1 MFIVA
6 ILIAAGSAI
15 AFIWPWYVQ
24 GRKEYRRLVDAPRL
38 TVRALNDLRELPEW
52 VVLEARTGAGT
63 VTAPLS
69 ATGCAWYQVTAGRT
83 RAQGDAGDEVIFKV
97 LYTATSQDTGIPLV
111 DPGDPDTVVWLTND
125 LADKRLGYTIPTLT
139 TLAVDERIR
148 VASRSGAAGSQ
159 EWPPKALEAAGWRHL
174 RQLQADGHL
183 SAADLALSV
192 GEEGLAV
199 VEETA
204 PTDTPILVLGK
215 PEIRDIGIVMSATP
229 GWKNRLEGVSTW
241 PDSQVRRRFAFRVTV
256 YRRLLMGA
264 MITIVLTCGAAVGWS
279 AILGDG

>member
-1 MFIVA
+1 MFITA

-83 RAQGDAGDEVIFKV
+83 RAQGDAGNEVIFKV
-97 LYTATSQDTGIPLV
+97 LYTATSQDGGIPLV
-111 DPGDPDTVVWLTND
+111 DHGDPDTIVWLGND

-139 TLAVDERIR
+139 ALTVDERIG
-148 VASRSGAAGSQ
+148 AAGRSGAAGSR
-159 EWPPKALEAAGWRHL
+159 EWPLRARDAAGWRHL

-183 SAADLALSV
+183 SAEDLALSV
-192 GEEGLAV
+192 SDEGLAV
-199 VEETA
+199 VEETTPA
-204 PTDTPILVLGK
+204 DTPVLVLGK

-241 PDSQVRRRFAFRVTV
+241 PYSQVRRRFAYRVTV

-264 MITIVLTCGAAVGWS
+264 MIAIVLICGGAIGLS
-279 AILGDG
+279 AILGEG

>member
-1 MFIVA
+1 MFIIA
-6 ILIAAGSAI
+6 ILVAAGSAI

-69 ATGCAWYQVTAGRT
+69 STGCAWYQVTAGRT
-83 RAQGDAGDEVIFKV
+83 RPQGDAGMEFIVKV
-97 LYTATSQDTGIPLV
+97 LHTATSPDSGIPLV
-111 DPGDPDTVVWLTND
+111 DPGDPETVVWLRND

-139 TLAVDERIR
+139 TLTVNERIGI
-148 VASRSGAAGSQ
+148 AGRSD
-159 EWPPKALEAAGWRHL
+159 AAGWLHL
-174 RQLQADGHL
+174 RQLQADGHV
-183 SAADLALSV
+183 SVADLALGV
-192 GEEGLAV
+192 GDEGLTV

-204 PTDTPILVLGK
+204 PADTPVLVLGK
-215 PEIRDIGIVMSATP
+215 PEMRDIGIVLSATP
-229 GWKNRLEGVSTW
+229 GWRTRLEGVSTW
-241 PDSQVRRRFAFRVTV
+241 PDSEVRRRFAFRVTV

-264 MITIVLTCGAAVGWS
+264 MMAIVLICGGAIGWS
-279 AILGDG
+279 AIFEEG